1 MSIDALKDKL
11 KELHSALESAQPPD
25 AELARLLRVL
35 DADIQMLLAKQSSA
49 ALDAGD
55 AAGLA
60 ARAQGISA
68 RFAVEHPRL
77 APVLRE
83 LNDMLASIGI

>member
-1 MSIDALKDKL
+1 MSSDALKDKL
-11 KELHSALESAQPPD
+11 NELHAALESAQPPD
-25 AELARLLRVL
+25 AELARLLHVL
-35 DADIQMLLAKQSSA
+35 DGDIQSLLARQS
-49 ALDAGD
+49 LEPINAGET
-55 AAGLA
+55 AGLA

-68 RFAVEHPRL
+68 RFAAEHPRL